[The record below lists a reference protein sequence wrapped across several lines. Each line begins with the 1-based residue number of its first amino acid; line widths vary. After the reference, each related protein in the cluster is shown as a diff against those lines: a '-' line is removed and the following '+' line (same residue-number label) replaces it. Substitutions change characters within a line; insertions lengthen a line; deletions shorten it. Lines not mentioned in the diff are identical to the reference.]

1 MSSKLLVPALALLV
15 RPILALDEQYFLLA
29 SDMSPDSRLVF
40 FESFYHFKC
49 TFSMISLFFLFV
61 NPCAC
66 ACTWNCLLSMS
77 EVVYSELEAL
87 YSFKEIHI

>member
-49 TFSMISLFFLFV
+49 KVHFQWFLFSSY
-61 NPCAC
+61 
-66 ACTWNCLLSMS
+66 L
-77 EVVYSELEAL
+77 
-87 YSFKEIHI
+87 

>member
-1 MSSKLLVPALALLV
+1 MSSKLLVPALALLG

-29 SDMSPDSRLVF
+29 SNMSPDSRLVF
-40 FESFYHFKC
+40 FESFYHFKYIFID
-49 TFSMISLFFLFV
+49 FSFLLICK
-61 NPCAC
+61 PMCMYMEQYMQ
-66 ACTWNCLLSMS
+66 SMS